1 MWVFSLKKKKELN
14 ISHSK
19 PQHMGIG
26 AGWGVGKG
34 SPLFTVFQTF
44 KTEKNMY
51 HCFLYMHIM

>member
-1 MWVFSLKKKKELN
+1 MWVFSLKKKKGLN

-26 AGWGVGKG
+26 AGWGVKG
-34 SPLFTVFQTF
+34 SPLFTGFEH